1 MIFNEL
7 NVYLSKKNISLF
19 IFLFVNF
26 IFSVKYLSR
35 ATNYYLIVSILILA
49 FYIYL
54 WKYRHL
60 FNKYFN
66 SLNRINFLVLLVF
79 FLISIYIFNKVSV
92 DSLNVDRWSVITS
105 FWDSFFKGE
114 YVYLAK
120 SNVGNPPGPMPF
132 YFILALPFYII
143 GELGYFSIIGV
154 IAFYLLMRKTKTELY
169 IQTTSLL
176 LILGSVFCLWEI
188 VCRSNVFLN
197 GTLVLCILVYFLKI
211 NKWDLKNMLIT
222 GILIGLI
229 ISTRNVFVIPFI
241 ISFLYSLKNNTI
253 SFKQV
258 SIIGL
263 FSFGTFIIT
272 FLPFVWNHFEDFKV
286 MNPFIVQSSFLIP
299 FEYTLL
305 FIGLSFIA
313 GFLCKK
319 VSDVYFYSSLILFLS
334 ISIYFIYHFV
344 KIGFYNSFF
353 GNIADV
359 SYFILCIP
367 FALYHFIKEGRIKE

>member
-1 MIFNEL
+1 MIFNQL
-7 NVYLSKKNISLF
+7 KVYLSKKNISLF

-132 YFILALPFYII
+132 YFILAYIS
-143 GELGYFSIIGV
+143 SIILNTHWWRFV
-154 IAFYLLMRKTKTELY
+154 
-169 IQTTSLL
+169 
-176 LILGSVFCLWEI
+176 
-188 VCRSNVFLN
+188 RS
-197 GTLVLCILVYFLKI
+197 G
-211 NKWDLKNMLIT
+211 
-222 GILIGLI
+222 
-229 ISTRNVFVIPFI
+229 
-241 ISFLYSLKNNTI
+241 
-253 SFKQV
+253 
-258 SIIGL
+258 
-263 FSFGTFIIT
+263 
-272 FLPFVWNHFEDFKV
+272 
-286 MNPFIVQSSFLIP
+286 
-299 FEYTLL
+299 
-305 FIGLSFIA
+305 A
-313 GFLCKK
+313 
-319 VSDVYFYSSLILFLS
+319 
-334 ISIYFIYHFV
+334 
-344 KIGFYNSFF
+344 
-353 GNIADV
+353 
-359 SYFILCIP
+359 
-367 FALYHFIKEGRIKE
+367 